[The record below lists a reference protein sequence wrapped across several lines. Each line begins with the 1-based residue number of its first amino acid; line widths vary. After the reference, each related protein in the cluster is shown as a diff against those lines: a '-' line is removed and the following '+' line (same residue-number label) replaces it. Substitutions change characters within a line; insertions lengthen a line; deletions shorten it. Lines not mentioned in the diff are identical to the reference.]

1 MSAVYTII
9 ILALFALGMPVAFV
23 LLLGGVLGML
33 FFLGGPAAFTQ
44 IPVIAYKTLDD
55 FVLVA
60 VPLYI
65 LMSEILLKGRVG
77 NGLFELGSK
86 WLGHLPGGIG
96 VATIF
101 ACAIFAAIS
110 GSSVATAEVVLPEV
124 SLAEPAQGGVGGVFR
139 QPGGVAE
146 SGLVGDG
153 GRAPELGAGEQG
165 CQRRAGER
173 VLGGAV
179 FGLGPEEFGNEEGER
194 HALRLGRRGLTA
206 TPEGYGI
213 GLRRGR
219 GAVDRAFECTI
230 ATLPRRPGS

>member
-77 NGLFELGSK
+77 NGLFGS
-86 WLGHLPGGIG
+86 
-96 VATIF
+96 
-101 ACAIFAAIS
+101 AICRAAS
-110 GSSVATAEVVLPEV
+110 
-124 SLAEPAQGGVGGVFR
+124 
-139 QPGGVAE
+139 
-146 SGLVGDG
+146 
-153 GRAPELGAGEQG
+153 
-165 CQRRAGER
+165 
-173 VLGGAV
+173 
-179 FGLGPEEFGNEEGER
+179 
-194 HALRLGRRGLTA
+194 ALRQSSPVRSLPR
-206 TPEGYGI
+206 Y
-213 GLRRGR
+213 RGR
-219 GAVDRAFECTI
+219 VWRQ
-230 ATLPRRPGS
+230 L

>member
-77 NGLFELGSK
+77 PRCRRCSQRWCPCGSCCK
-86 WLGHLPGGIG
+86 RP
-96 VATIF
+96 T
-101 ACAIFAAIS
+101 
-110 GSSVATAEVVLPEV
+110 
-124 SLAEPAQGGVGGVFR
+124 
-139 QPGGVAE
+139 
-146 SGLVGDG
+146 
-153 GRAPELGAGEQG
+153 GRP
-165 CQRRAGER
+165 
-173 VLGGAV
+173 
-179 FGLGPEEFGNEEGER
+179 
-194 HALRLGRRGLTA
+194 
-206 TPEGYGI
+206 
-213 GLRRGR
+213 
-219 GAVDRAFECTI
+219 
-230 ATLPRRPGS
+230 